1 MLAIDEFKLHNGHRY
16 STRIIDLDTGH
27 ILWISH
33 GKKHEVYDFMKHMGH
48 EWMGSVEAVACDMNS
63 DFEDASRRSVPELS
77 LCSTTFYIIKN
88 FNNKVFSAI
97 RKDKERRLYEE
108 GLTEEEQS

>member
-1 MLAIDEFKLHNGHRY
+1 
-16 STRIIDLDTGH
+16 
-27 ILWISH
+27 
-33 GKKHEVYDFMKHMGH
+33 
-48 EWMGSVEAVACDMNS
+48 MGSVEAVACDMNY

-88 FNNKVFSAI
+88 FNNKVVSAI

-108 GLTEEEQS
+108 GLTEEERPERRLTTSLCQTTALFRLRMRRPGQATVHA